1 MAQSPQAM
9 PPSDAATI
17 AVLHPLWNLPNVM
30 KSGFTKKEG

>member
-9 PPSDAATI
+9 PPSNAATI
-17 AVLHPLWNLPNVM
+17 AVLRSLWNLRIVM